1 MARYRV
7 QGPDGQVYVVEGP
20 DNAQPADIE
29 AFAAQTFSGQQSKQ
43 APAAPM
49 PAPEQSTT
57 FGQDIGNL
65 IGGAVRGAGSVGAT
79 LLAPIDMAAR
89 AMNKGQPINIGGYDI
104 AGQDRRAGMTGGL
117 QEMGVDPESTMY
129 GIGKFGGEMA
139 GTAGAGGMLA
149 KGLSAAPTVASRV
162 PDLIQALRSGGMTGP
177 NIGTR
182 AVGGA
187 VSGGASAALVNPEDV
202 GSGAAIGAAL
212 PVVGKAGSAITKML
226 GGTTGVGE
234 EALKQAYQAGKQGGT
249 KATSF
254 VEAMREGQSMTN
266 VLDAARANLS
276 AMNAQKQ
283 NAYRSGMVDIR
294 KDKSILDFANIDDA
308 VGKAFDMATFK
319 GQVKN
324 QDAVNALSKIRDSID
339 EWKSLDATEFHTPE
353 GLDALKQRVGGLLE
367 SIPFEQKTARTA
379 AGNVYNSIK
388 NEINTQAPT
397 YAKVM
402 KDYHSASETMQEIER
417 ALSLGQRASDDTA
430 MRKLQS
436 LMRNNV
442 NTNYGYRDTLA
453 QQLEQAGGNEFMPA
467 LAGQALNDYMPRGI
481 QRAVNP
487 AGAIG
492 IGALGNIPAAVGMG
506 LVSSPRLVGEA
517 MYKAGQG
524 ARLVNQRVDPRLIQ
538 MLKQGTYRGAPLSF
552 TDMEQQ

>member
-1 MARYRV
+1 MTAALAN
-7 QGPDGQVYVVEGP
+7 PDL
-20 DNAQPADIE
+20 
-29 AFAAQTFSGQQSKQ
+29 F
-43 APAAPM
+43 
-49 PAPEQSTT
+49 
-57 FGQDIGNL
+57 L
-65 IGGAVRGAGSVGAT
+65 LGGA
-79 LLAPIDMAAR
+79 
-89 AMNKGQPINIGGYDI
+89 
-104 AGQDRRAGMTGGL
+104 
-117 QEMGVDPESTMY
+117 DPESTMY
-129 GIGKFGGEMA
+129 NVGKFGVEMA

-149 KGLSAAPTVASRV
+149 RGLSAVPAVASRV
-162 PDLIQALRSGGMTGP
+162 PGLIQALRSGGMTGP

-182 AVGGA
+182 AAGGA
-187 VSGGASAALVNPEDV
+187 VAGGASAALVNPEDV
-202 GSGAAIGAAL
+202 ASGAAISAAL
-212 PVVGKAGSAITKML
+212 PVVGKAGSAVTKIL

-294 KDKSILDFANIDDA
+294 NDKSILDFANIDKA
-308 VGKAFDMATFK
+308 VNDAFDMTKFK
-319 GQVKN
+319 GFVKN
-324 QDAVNALSKIRDSID
+324 QEAVTALSKIKDSID
-339 EWKSLDATEFHTPE
+339 ELKNLDAAEYHTPE

-388 NEINTQAPT
+388 NEITAQAPT

-402 KDYHSASETMQEIER
+402 KDYHSASDTMKEIER

-453 QQLEQAGGNEFMPA
+453 RQLEQAGGNEFMPA

>member
-7 QGPDGQVYVVEGP
+7 QGPDGAIHVFEGP
-20 DNAQPADIE
+20 DNAKPADIE
-29 AFAAQTFSGQQSKQ
+29 AFAAQTFGKQQM
-43 APAAPM
+43 PVAA

-65 IGGAVRGAGSVGAT
+65 IGGVVRGAGSVGAT

-129 GIGKFGGEMA
+129 GVGKFGAEMA
-139 GTAGAGGMLA
+139 GTAGAGGVLA
-149 KGLSAAPTVASRV
+149 KGLTAAPTVASRV
-162 PDLIQALRSGGMTGP
+162 PGLIQALRSGGMTGP

-202 GSGAAIGAAL
+202 GSGAVIGAAL
-212 PVVGKAGSAITKML
+212 PVVGKAGSGITKIL

-294 KDKSILDFANIDDA
+294 NDKSILDFANIDDA

-339 EWKSLDATEFHTPE
+339 EWKSLDPTEFHTPE

-442 NTNYGYRDTLA
+442 NTNYGYRDQLA
-453 QQLEQAGGNEFMPA
+453 RQLEQAGGNEFMPA

-487 AGAIG
+487 AGAIS
-492 IGALGNIPAAVGMG
+492 IGAMGNIPAAVGMG

-524 ARLVNQRVDPRLIQ
+524 ARLVGQKVDPRLIQ
-538 MLKQGTYRGAPLSF
+538 MLRQGTYRGAPLSL

>member
-1 MARYRV
+1 
-7 QGPDGQVYVVEGP
+7 
-20 DNAQPADIE
+20 
-29 AFAAQTFSGQQSKQ
+29 
-43 APAAPM
+43 M

>member
-20 DNAQPADIE
+20 DNAKPADIE
-29 AFAAQTFSGQQSKQ
+29 AFAAQTLGKQQ
-43 APAAPM
+43 APAAPT
-49 PAPEQSTT
+49 PAPEPSTT

-162 PDLIQALRSGGMTGP
+162 PGLIQALRSGGMTGP

-182 AVGGA
+182 VAGGA

-212 PVVGKAGSAITKML
+212 PVVGRAGSAITKML

-254 VEAMREGQSMTN
+254 VEAMREGQSMNN

-294 KDKSILDFANIDDA
+294 NDKSILDFANIDDA

-339 EWKSLDATEFHTPE
+339 EWKSLDAAEFHTPE

-402 KDYHSASETMQEIER
+402 KDYHSASETMKEIER

-453 QQLEQAGGNEFMPA
+453 RQLEQAGGNEFMPA

-524 ARLVNQRVDPRLIQ
+524 AGFVGQRVDPRLIQ

>member
-1 MARYRV
+1 MSKTFDVDVGGKTYEVDAPDANTAWRMANQYH
-7 QGPDGQVYVVEGP
+7 
-20 DNAQPADIE
+20 
-29 AFAAQTFSGQQSKQ
+29 QSKQQQ

-57 FGQDIGNL
+57 FGQDIRNL

-79 LLAPIDMAAR
+79 LLAPIDIAAR

-139 GTAGAGGMLA
+139 GTAGAGGVLA

-162 PDLIQALRSGGMTGP
+162 PGLIQALRSGGMTGP

-294 KDKSILDFANIDDA
+294 KDKSILDFANIDKA
-308 VGKAFDMATFK
+308 VNNAFDMTKFK
-319 GQVKN
+319 GFVKN
-324 QDAVNALSKIRDSID
+324 QEAVTALSKIKDSID
-339 EWKSLDATEFHTPE
+339 ELKNLDAAEYHTPE

-388 NEINTQAPT
+388 NEITAQAPT

-402 KDYHSASETMQEIER
+402 KDYHSASDTMKEIER
-417 ALSLGQRASDDTA
+417 SLSLGQRASDDTA

-453 QQLEQAGGNEFMPA
+453 QQLEQAGGNEFIPA

-524 ARLVNQRVDPRLIQ
+524 ARLVDQRVDPRLIQ

>member
-1 MARYRV
+1 MSKTFDVDVGGKTYEVDAPDANTAWRMANQYH
-7 QGPDGQVYVVEGP
+7 
-20 DNAQPADIE
+20 
-29 AFAAQTFSGQQSKQ
+29 QSKQQQ

-49 PAPEQSTT
+49 PAPKQSTT

-65 IGGAVRGAGSVGAT
+65 IGGAVRGAGSIGAT
-79 LLAPIDMAAR
+79 LLAPIDIAAR

-139 GTAGAGGMLA
+139 GTAGVGGVLA

-162 PDLIQALRSGGMTGP
+162 PGLIQALRSGGMTGP

-202 GSGAAIGAAL
+202 VSGAAIGAAL
-212 PVVGKAGSAITKML
+212 PVVGKAGAGIITKML

-339 EWKSLDATEFHTPE
+339 EWKSLDPTEFHTPE

-388 NEINTQAPT
+388 NEITAQAPT

-402 KDYHSASETMQEIER
+402 KDYYSASETMQEIER

-453 QQLEQAGGNEFMPA
+453 RQLEQAGGNEFMPA

-552 TDMEQQ
+552 TDRKQQ

>member
-7 QGPDGQVYVVEGP
+7 QGPDGQVYVIEGP
-20 DNAQPADIE
+20 DNAKPADIE
-29 AFAAQTFSGQQSKQ
+29 AFAAQTLSGQQSKQ

-49 PAPEQSTT
+49 PAPAQSTT

-139 GTAGAGGMLA
+139 GTAGAGGVLA

-162 PDLIQALRSGGMTGP
+162 PGLIQALRSGGMTGP

-294 KDKSILDFANIDDA
+294 NDKSILDFANIDDA

-339 EWKSLDATEFHTPE
+339 EWKSLDPTEFHTPE

-388 NEINTQAPT
+388 NEITAQAPT

-402 KDYHSASETMQEIER
+402 KDYHSASDTMKEIER

-442 NTNYGYRDTLA
+442 NTNYGYRDQLA
-453 QQLEQAGGNEFMPA
+453 RQLEQAGGNEFMPA

-524 ARLVNQRVDPRLIQ
+524 ARLVDQRVDPRLIQ

>member
-7 QGPDGQVYVVEGP
+7 QGPDGAIHVFEGP
-20 DNAQPADIE
+20 DNAKPADIE
-29 AFAAQTFSGQQSKQ
+29 AFAAQTFGKQQT
-43 APAAPM
+43 PAAVA

-149 KGLSAAPTVASRV
+149 RGLSAVPTVASRV
-162 PDLIQALRSGGMTGP
+162 PGLIEALRSGGMTGP

-187 VSGGASAALVNPEDV
+187 VSGGASAVLVNPEDV

-212 PVVGKAGSAITKML
+212 PVVGKVGSGITKIL

-254 VEAMREGQSMTN
+254 VEAMREGQSMNN

-308 VGKAFDMATFK
+308 VGKAFNMATFK

-442 NTNYGYRDTLA
+442 NTNYGYRDQLA
-453 QQLEQAGGNEFMPA
+453 RQLEQAGGNEFMPA

-524 ARLVNQRVDPRLIQ
+524 ARLVDQRVDPRLIQ
-538 MLKQGTYRGAPLSF
+538 MLRQGTYRGAPLSF
-552 TDMEQQ
+552 TDVEQQ

>member
-1 MARYRV
+1 MDYAALAKQYN
-7 QGPDGQVYVVEGP
+7 GTSTP
-20 DNAQPADIE
+20 PADY
-29 AFAAQTFSGQQSKQ
+29 AALAAQFGGQQSKQ

-49 PAPEQSTT
+49 PAPAQSTT

-79 LLAPIDMAAR
+79 LLAPIDIAAR

-149 KGLSAAPTVASRV
+149 KGLTAAPTVASRV
-162 PDLIQALRSGGMTGP
+162 PGLIQALRSGGMTGP

-294 KDKSILDFANIDDA
+294 NDKSILDFGNIDNA

-339 EWKSLDATEFHTPE
+339 EWKSLDPTEFHTPE

-442 NTNYGYRDTLA
+442 NTNYGYRDQLA
-453 QQLEQAGGNEFMPA
+453 RQLEQAGGNEFMPA

-524 ARLVNQRVDPRLIQ
+524 ARLVDQRVDPRLIQ

>member
-7 QGPDGQVYVVEGP
+7 QGPDGAIHVFEGP
-20 DNAQPADIE
+20 DNANPADIE
-29 AFAAQTFSGQQSKQ
+29 AFAAQTFGKQQT
-43 APAAPM
+43 
-49 PAPEQSTT
+49 PAPERSTT

-65 IGGAVRGAGSVGAT
+65 IGGAVRGAGSIGAT
-79 LLAPIDMAAR
+79 LLAPIDIAAR

-117 QEMGVDPESTMY
+117 QEMGVDSESTMY

-162 PDLIQALRSGGMTGP
+162 PGLIEALRSGGMTGP
-177 NIGTR
+177 NIGARVT
-182 AVGGA
+182 GGA

-202 GSGAAIGAAL
+202 GSGAAISAAL
-212 PVVGKAGSAITKML
+212 PVVGKAGSAVTKML

-254 VEAMREGQSMTN
+254 VEAMREGQGMNN

-294 KDKSILDFANIDDA
+294 NDKSILDFANIDNA

-339 EWKSLDATEFHTPE
+339 EWKSLDPTEFHTPE

-388 NEINTQAPT
+388 NEITAQAPT

-417 ALSLGQRASDDTA
+417 ALSLGQKASADTA

-442 NTNYGYRDTLA
+442 NTNYGYRDQLA
-453 QQLEQAGGNEFMPA
+453 RQLEQAGGNEFMPA

-487 AGAIG
+487 ASAIG

-538 MLKQGTYRGAPLSF
+538 MLKQGTYRGAPLSL

>member
-20 DNAQPADIE
+20 DNAKPADIE
-29 AFAAQTFSGQQSKQ
+29 AFAAQTLGKQQ
-43 APAAPM
+43 APAAPT
-49 PAPEQSTT
+49 PAPAPSTS
-57 FGQDIGNL
+57 FGQDISNL
-65 IGGAVRGAGSVGAT
+65 IGGAVRGAGSIGAT

-149 KGLSAAPTVASRV
+149 KGLSAVPAVSSRV
-162 PDLIQALRSGGMTGP
+162 PGLIQALRSGGMTGP

-182 AVGGA
+182 VAGGA

-202 GSGAAIGAAL
+202 GTGAAIGAAL
-212 PVVGKAGSAITKML
+212 PVVSKAGSAITKML

-254 VEAMREGQSMTN
+254 VEAMREGQSMNN

-294 KDKSILDFANIDDA
+294 NDKSILDFANIDDA

-442 NTNYGYRDTLA
+442 NTNYGYRDQLA
-453 QQLEQAGGNEFMPA
+453 RQLEQAGGNEFMPA

-524 ARLVNQRVDPRLIQ
+524 ARLVGQKVDPRLIQ
-538 MLKQGTYRGAPLSF
+538 MLRQGTYRGAPLSF

>member
-7 QGPDGQVYVVEGP
+7 QGPDGAIHVFEGP
-20 DNAQPADIE
+20 DNAKPADIE
-29 AFAAQTFSGQQSKQ
+29 AFAAQTFGKQQ
-43 APAAPM
+43 APAAPI
-49 PAPEQSTT
+49 PASEQSTT

-79 LLAPIDMAAR
+79 LLAPIDIAAR

-139 GTAGAGGMLA
+139 GTAGAGGVLA

-162 PDLIQALRSGGMTGP
+162 PGLIQALRSGGMTGP

-254 VEAMREGQSMTN
+254 VEAMREGQGMNN

-294 KDKSILDFANIDDA
+294 NDKSILDFGNIDKA
-308 VGKAFDMATFK
+308 VNDAFDMTKFK
-319 GQVKN
+319 GFVKN
-324 QDAVNALSKIRDSID
+324 QEAVTALSKIKDSID
-339 EWKSLDATEFHTPE
+339 ELKNLDPVEYHTPE

-388 NEINTQAPT
+388 NEITAQAPT

-402 KDYHSASETMQEIER
+402 KDYHSASDTMKEIER
-417 ALSLGQRASDDTA
+417 SLSLGQKASADTA

-442 NTNYGYRDTLA
+442 NTNYGYRDQLA

-487 AGAIG
+487 ASAIG

-538 MLKQGTYRGAPLSF
+538 MLKQGTYRGAPLSL

>member
-20 DNAQPADIE
+20 DNAKPADIE
-29 AFAAQTFSGQQSKQ
+29 AFAAQTFGKQQ
-43 APAAPM
+43 APAAPA
-49 PAPEQSTT
+49 PAPAPASSTT

-79 LLAPIDMAAR
+79 LLNPIDMAAR
-89 AMNKGQPINIGGYDI
+89 AMNKGQPISIGGYDI
-104 AGQDRRAGMTGGL
+104 AGQDRRAGMTSGL
-117 QEMGVDPESTMY
+117 QEMGVDPKSTMY

-139 GTAGAGGMLA
+139 GTAGVGGVLA
-149 KGLSAAPTVASRV
+149 KGLSAVPAVSSRV
-162 PDLIQALRSGGMTGP
+162 PGLIQALRSGGMTGP

-182 AVGGA
+182 AAGGA

-212 PVVGKAGSAITKML
+212 PVVGKAGFAITKIL

-234 EALKQAYQAGKQGGT
+234 EALKQAYQAGKQGGK

-254 VEAMREGQSMTN
+254 VEAMREGQSMNN
-266 VLDAARANLS
+266 VLNAARANLS

-283 NAYRSGMVDIR
+283 NAYRLGMVDIR
-294 KDKSILDFANIDDA
+294 NDKSILDFANIDDA
-308 VGKAFDMATFK
+308 VSKAFEMVTFK
-319 GQVKN
+319 GKVKN
-324 QDAVNALSKIRDSID
+324 QDALNALKKIKYSIKK
-339 EWKSLDATEFHTPE
+339 WKKLNAAKFHTPE
-353 GLDALKQRVGGLLE
+353 GLDALKQRVGSLLE

-402 KDYHSASETMQEIER
+402 KDYHSASETMEEIER
-417 ALSLGQRASDDTA
+417 ALSLGQKASDDTA

-442 NTNYGYRDTLA
+442 NTNYGYRDQLA
-453 QQLEQAGGNEFMPA
+453 RQLEKAGGNEFMPA

-524 ARLVNQRVDPRLIQ
+524 ASFVGQRVDPRLIQ
-538 MLKQGTYRGAPLSF
+538 MLRQGTYRGAPLSF

>member
-7 QGPDGQVYVVEGP
+7 QGPDGAIHVFEGP
-20 DNAQPADIE
+20 DNAKPADIE
-29 AFAAQTFSGQQSKQ
+29 AFAAQTFGKQQAS
-43 APAAPM
+43 AAPM

-65 IGGAVRGAGSVGAT
+65 IGGAVRGAGSIGAT

-89 AMNKGQPINIGGYDI
+89 AINKGQPINIGGYDI

-139 GTAGAGGMLA
+139 GTAGAGGVLA
-149 KGLSAAPTVASRV
+149 KGLTAAPTVASRV
-162 PDLIQALRSGGMTGP
+162 PGLIQALRSGGMTGP
-177 NIGTR
+177 NIGAR

-202 GSGAAIGAAL
+202 GSGAAISAAL

-294 KDKSILDFANIDDA
+294 NDKSILDFGNIDKA
-308 VGKAFDMATFK
+308 VNDAFDMTKFK
-319 GQVKN
+319 GFVKN
-324 QDAVNALSKIRDSID
+324 QEAVTALSKIKDSID
-339 EWKSLDATEFHTPE
+339 ELKNLDPVEYHTPE

-388 NEINTQAPT
+388 NEITAQAPT

-402 KDYHSASETMQEIER
+402 KDYHSASDTMKEIER
-417 ALSLGQRASDDTA
+417 SLSLGQKASADTA

-442 NTNYGYRDTLA
+442 NTNYGYRDQLA
-453 QQLEQAGGNEFMPA
+453 RQLEQAGGNEFMPA

-487 AGAIG
+487 ASAIG

-538 MLKQGTYRGAPLSF
+538 MLKQGTYRGAPLSL